1 MQTTFANPMNVQ
13 RLTIGITNATGA
25 RVEIVLTKTNPAPYA
40 PLAPVFEPTA
50 ADAANAAPLC
60 GIHGTPMEWRETKR
74 GAFWSCPQKFANGDW
89 CNYKTPKQ

>member
-13 RLTIGITNATGA
+13 RLTIGITNATGT

-50 ADAANAAPLC
+50 ADVAEMSA
-60 GIHGTPMEWRETKR
+60 H
-74 GAFWSCPQKFANGDW
+74 FANCETRAGDEM
-89 CNYKTPKQ
+89 YGGE